1 MNENTWEGRGWTA
14 LAMERYLTMVYR
26 LAHART
32 GSVQDA
38 EDVAQDVMLR
48 LSRHERSIRS
58 EEHLKARLIRS
69 TANRANSLFRSAWR
83 RKTLP
88 LEAAARTER
97 PEPPQHDALTDALT
111 DALSALSPKQRVV
124 VHLYYYEEM
133 RVDEIAAALGIR
145 SDAVKMRLSR
155 ARAELRRRLNGKGEE

>member
-1 MNENTWEGRGWTA
+1 MSGNTPSERSWTA

-38 EDVAQDVMLR
+38 EDIAQEVMLR
-48 LSRHERSIRS
+48 LSRHERSIQS
-58 EEHLKARLIRS
+58 EAHLKAWLIRA

-83 RKTLP
+83 QRTLP
-88 LEAAARTER
+88 LEEAIPAE
-97 PEPPQHDALTDALT
+97 EPHSSRSDALTEALR
-111 DALSALSPKQRVV
+111 ALPPKQRVV

-133 RVDEIAAALGIR
+133 RVDEIAEALGVR
-145 SDAVKMRLSR
+145 PDAVKMRLSR
-155 ARAELRRRLNGKGEE
+155 ARAALRRRLSEKEEE

>member
-1 MNENTWEGRGWTA
+1 MNENTWDGSGWTA

-58 EEHLKARLIRS
+58 EEHLKAWLIRA

-97 PEPPQHDALTDALT
+97 PEPPQHDALIG
-111 DALSALSPKQRVV
+111 ALSALSPKQRVV

-133 RVDEIAAALGIR
+133 RVNEIAAALGIR
-145 SDAVKMRLSR
+145 PDAVKMRLSR

>member
-1 MNENTWEGRGWTA
+1 MNENTWDGRGWTA

-58 EEHLKARLIRS
+58 EEHLKAWLIRA
-69 TANRANSLFRSAWR
+69 TVNRANSLFRSAWR

-97 PEPPQHDALTDALT
+97 PEPPQHDTLT

-145 SDAVKMRLSR
+145 PDAVKMRLSR

>member
-1 MNENTWEGRGWTA
+1 MNENTWDGRGWTA

-38 EDVAQDVMLR
+38 EDIAQDVMLR

-58 EEHLKARLIRS
+58 EEHLKAWLIRA

-97 PEPPQHDALTDALT
+97 PEPPRHDALT

-145 SDAVKMRLSR
+145 PDAVKMRLSR
-155 ARAELRRRLNGKGEE
+155 ARAELRRRLNGKGEK

>member
-1 MNENTWEGRGWTA
+1 MNENTWDGRGWTA

-38 EDVAQDVMLR
+38 EDITQDVMLR

-58 EEHLKARLIRS
+58 EEHLKAWLIRA
-69 TANRANSLFRSAWR
+69 TANRANSLFLSAWR

-97 PEPPQHDALTDALT
+97 SEPPRHDALT

-145 SDAVKMRLSR
+145 PDAVKMRLSR

>member
-1 MNENTWEGRGWTA
+1 MNENTGDGRGWTA

-32 GSVQDA
+32 GSAQDA
-38 EDVAQDVMLR
+38 EDIAQDVMLR
-48 LSRHERSIRS
+48 LSRRERSIQS
-58 EEHLKARLIRS
+58 EEHLKAWLIRA

-83 RKTLP
+83 RRTLP
-88 LEAAARTER
+88 LEAAAQAEK
-97 PEPPQHDALTDALT
+97 PEPPKHDALTEALG
-111 DALSALSPKQRVV
+111 ALSPKQRVV

-145 SDAVKMRLSR
+145 PDAVKMRLSR
-155 ARAELRRRLNGKGEE
+155 ARSELRRRLNGKGEE

>member
-1 MNENTWEGRGWTA
+1 MNENTWDGRGWTA

-48 LSRHERSIRS
+48 LSRHERSIRN
-58 EEHLKARLIRS
+58 EEHLKAWLIRA
-69 TANRANSLFRSAWR
+69 TVNRANSLFRSAWR

-88 LEAAARTER
+88 LETAVRTER
-97 PEPPQHDALTDALT
+97 PEPPQHDALT

-145 SDAVKMRLSR
+145 PDAVKMRLSR
-155 ARAELRRRLNGKGEE
+155 ARAELRRRLNGKEEE

>member
-1 MNENTWEGRGWTA
+1 MNENTWGGRGWTA

-58 EEHLKARLIRS
+58 EEHLKAWLIRA
-69 TANRANSLFRSAWR
+69 TVNRANSLFRSAWR

-88 LEAAARTER
+88 LDAAARTER
-97 PEPPQHDALTDALT
+97 PESPQHDALT

-145 SDAVKMRLSR
+145 PDAVKMRLSR

>member
-1 MNENTWEGRGWTA
+1 MNENTWDGSGWTA

-58 EEHLKARLIRS
+58 EEHLKAWLIRA

-83 RKTLP
+83 RRTLP
-88 LEAAARTER
+88 LEAAAWTER
-97 PEPPQHDALTDALT
+97 PEPPQHDALTDAL
-111 DALSALSPKQRVV
+111 SALSPKQRVA

>member
-1 MNENTWEGRGWTA
+1 MNENTWDGRGWTA

-58 EEHLKARLIRS
+58 EEHLKAWLIRA
-69 TANRANSLFRSAWR
+69 TVNRANSLFRSAWR

-88 LEAAARTER
+88 LEAAVRTER
-97 PEPPQHDALTDALT
+97 PEPPQHDALT

-145 SDAVKMRLSR
+145 PDAVKMRLSR

>member
-1 MNENTWEGRGWTA
+1 MNENTWDGRGWTA

-38 EDVAQDVMLR
+38 EDIAQDVMLR

-58 EEHLKARLIRS
+58 EEHLKAWLIRA

-88 LEAAARTER
+88 LEAAAQTER
-97 PEPPQHDALTDALT
+97 PESPQHDALT

-133 RVDEIAAALGIR
+133 RVDEIAAALDIR
-145 SDAVKMRLSR
+145 PDAVKMRLLR

>member
-1 MNENTWEGRGWTA
+1 MNENTWDGRGWTA

-38 EDVAQDVMLR
+38 EDIAQDVMLR

-58 EEHLKARLIRS
+58 EAHLKAWLIRA
-69 TANRANSLFRSAWR
+69 TVNRANSLFRSAWR
-83 RKTLP
+83 RKTLS

-97 PEPPQHDALTDALT
+97 PEPPQH

-133 RVDEIAAALGIR
+133 RVDEIAAALGSR
-145 SDAVKMRLSR
+145 PDAVKMRLSR

>member
-1 MNENTWEGRGWTA
+1 MNENTWDGRGWTA

-58 EEHLKARLIRS
+58 EEHLKAWLIRAKPCEQPVS
-69 TANRANSLFRSAWR
+69 
-83 RKTLP
+83 
-88 LEAAARTER
+88 
-97 PEPPQHDALTDALT
+97 
-111 DALSALSPKQRVV
+111 QRV
-124 VHLYYYEEM
+124 
-133 RVDEIAAALGIR
+133 AAK
-145 SDAVKMRLSR
+145 DASAGGRG
-155 ARAELRRRLNGKGEE
+155 ADGEA

>member
-1 MNENTWEGRGWTA
+1 MNENTWDGRGWTA

-48 LSRHERSIRS
+48 LSRHERSIRN
-58 EEHLKARLIRS
+58 EEHLKAWLIRA
-69 TANRANSLFRSAWR
+69 TVNRANSLFRSAWR

-88 LEAAARTER
+88 LEAAARTEM
-97 PEPPQHDALTDALT
+97 PEPPQHDALT

-145 SDAVKMRLSR
+145 PDAVKMRLSR